1 MAIELMD
8 YAVPGKKALAAGYN
22 TVVDNVIDLDSR
34 LSFVETRIG
43 GEYRAASD
51 QVFPAWG
58 ANKLTFTTE
67 LRTPVGIV
75 YNGSNMFTVTHD
87 GLYAMSALVSFPY
100 NASNNALLGI
110 GKSSITGAGATGELY
125 TGWCPGANGCTD
137 LAVSGTRFLT
147 AGAQICVWL
156 YINGGSSG
164 SPLPASLDDSPR
176 AEFSVWKV
184 G

>member
-1 MAIELMD
+1 MSISSMA
-8 YAVPGKKALAAGYN
+8 YAEPGKKASSTEYN
-22 TVVDNVIDLDSR
+22 KVVDNVLDLDTR
-34 LSFVETRIG
+34 LTFVENQIG
-43 GEYRAASD
+43 GEYRASSD
-51 QVFPAWG
+51 QSFPAWG
-58 ANKLTFTTE
+58 ANKLNFGTAIK
-67 LRTPVGIV
+67 TPFGIT
-75 YNGSNMFTVTHD
+75 YNGSNMFTVVHD
-87 GLYAMSALVSFPY
+87 GIYAMSALVSFPY
-100 NASNNALLGI
+100 NANNNALLGI